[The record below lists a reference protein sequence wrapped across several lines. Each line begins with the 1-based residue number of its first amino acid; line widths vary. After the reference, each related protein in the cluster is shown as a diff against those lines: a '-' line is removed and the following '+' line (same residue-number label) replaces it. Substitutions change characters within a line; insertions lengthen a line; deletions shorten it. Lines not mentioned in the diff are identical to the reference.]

1 MAGSVSPPLK
11 THKIFFLMQIF
22 LRILSFAASL
32 AAAWMMLTN
41 KQTAVVYG
49 ILVSASYS
57 YSSAFKFFAYAN
69 IIACGFSVLSLFL
82 ACIFGYKA
90 INPKS
95 YFVMFIHDL
104 MISVL
109 LMAGCAAATAVGFVG
124 KYGVNEA
131 GWLPL
136 CDHFPPFC
144 NRCTMATGLSYV
156 SFLLYILL
164 TIISANKSRQ
174 IQV

>member
-1 MAGSVSPPLK
+1 MAGTVSPPLK
-11 THKIFFLMQIF
+11 THKFFFLTQIS
-22 LRILSFAASL
+22 LRILAFAASL

-41 KQTAVVYG
+41 KQNALVYG
-49 ILVSASYS
+49 IWVTASYS

-69 IIACGFSVLSLFL
+69 LIACAFSVVSLFL
-82 ACIFGYKA
+82 ASIFRYTA
-90 INPKS
+90 INPTS
-95 YFVMFIHDL
+95 YFAMFIHDL
-104 MISVL
+104 IITVL
-109 LMAGCAAATAVGFVG
+109 LMAGCAAATAIGFVG
-124 KYGVNEA
+124 KYGVSQA

-144 NRCTMATGLSYV
+144 NRGSAATMLSYASV
-156 SFLLYILL
+156 FLYMVL

>member
-1 MAGSVSPPLK
+1 MAGVVSSPLK
-11 THKIFFLMQIF
+11 THKIFFLTQIS

-41 KQTAVVYG
+41 KQNALVYG
-49 ILVSASYS
+49 IWVSASYS

-69 IIACGFSVLSLFL
+69 IIACAFSVVSLFL
-82 ACIFGYKA
+82 ASIFGYTE
-90 INPKS
+90 INPTN
-95 YFVMFIHDL
+95 YFAMFVHDL
-104 MISVL
+104 IITVL
-109 LMAGCAAATAVGFVG
+109 LMAGCAAATAIGFVG
-124 KYGVNEA
+124 KYGVSEA

-144 NRCTMATGLSYV
+144 NRGAAATTLSYFSV
-156 SFLLYILL
+156 VFYMVL
-164 TIISANKSRQ
+164 TIISAKKSRQ